1 MLHQTEIRDT
11 DLIAKRNRNST
22 NELNPKQMTEPKQ
35 GRSKSTILTR
45 AIQEMNQGV
54 LYNSYE
60 QGQNYQSVVKRRLAL
75 DKANKQ
81 KELDANVL
89 FVASMMDNAQQMIRL
104 TKAMA
109 PDPLSETPYA
119 YSIDSKLKSA
129 R

>member
-1 MLHQTEIRDT
+1 MLHSTDIRDT
-11 DLIAKRNRNST
+11 DLIAKRNRNS
-22 NELNPKQMTEPKQ
+22 NELNPRQMTEPKQ

-54 LYNSYE
+54 LFNSYE
-60 QGQNYQSVVKRRLAL
+60 QGQNYQSIVKKRLAQ
-75 DKANKQ
+75 DKVNKQ

-109 PDPLSETPYA
+109 PDPLSETPHA
-119 YSIDSKLKSA
+119 YSIDTKLKSA